1 MAGHER
7 HGGGQVDRHA
17 ASLAAR
23 AAAVLEV
30 SAIDTHATMQY
41 LRACKHLSP
50 PAPTGVVTPA
60 DAELAEQL
68 LALWRAVLA
77 PGGVG
82 AYAIFEELD
91 LTLTQVK
98 ALIALADAE
107 LTVKDLAERLGLS
120 LPGAS
125 RAVDALVERG
135 LLGRR
140 EDTADRRMK
149 RLRCTDAGRDAL
161 RRLDEARLAGRRA
174 VHRHAARRPAQA
186 PVRRPA
192 ADPRRP
198 RDAAKEEP
206 A

>member
-1 MAGHER
+1 M
-7 HGGGQVDRHA
+7 Q
-17 ASLAAR
+17 ASNTAPA
-23 AAAVLEV
+23 
-30 SAIDTHATMQY
+30 
-41 LRACKHLSP
+41 
-50 PAPTGVVTPA
+50 APTA
-60 DAELAEQL
+60 AELAEQL

-77 PGGVG
+77 PRGV
-82 AYAIFEELD
+82 ASYAIFEELD

-98 ALIALADAE
+98 ALTALSTYE

-161 RRLDEARLAGRRA
+161 ERLDEARMAGVEQFTATLPAAQRERLSGALRPILDDLARQAGR
-174 VHRHAARRPAQA
+174 VQA
-186 PVRRPA
+186 
-192 ADPRRP
+192 
-198 RDAAKEEP
+198 
-206 A
+206 